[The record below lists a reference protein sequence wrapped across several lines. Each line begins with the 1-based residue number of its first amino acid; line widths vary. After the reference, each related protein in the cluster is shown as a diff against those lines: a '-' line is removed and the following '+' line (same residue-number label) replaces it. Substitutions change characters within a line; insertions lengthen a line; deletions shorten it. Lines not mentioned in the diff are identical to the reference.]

1 MYGVIPAMLGRW
13 MRQGVN
19 GGGRLLQMENAVGGW
34 EQLFPAGGEVPVAE
48 TGERVYPVCIRL
60 LKEKHYAN

>member
-1 MYGVIPAMLGRW
+1 
-13 MRQGVN
+13 
-19 GGGRLLQMENAVGGW
+19 MENAVGGW
-34 EQLFPAGGEVPVAE
+34 EQLFPASGEVPVAE